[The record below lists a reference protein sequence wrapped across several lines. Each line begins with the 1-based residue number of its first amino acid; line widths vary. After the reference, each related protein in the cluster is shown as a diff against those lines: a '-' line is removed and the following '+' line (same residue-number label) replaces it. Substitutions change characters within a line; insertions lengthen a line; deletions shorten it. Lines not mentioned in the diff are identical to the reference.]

1 MSESKQPAD
10 QGLSSLGL
18 LMQLAGSVFAAAAG
32 IFVLGTVVES
42 RHGPSSHDIL
52 WKLAMLVP
60 AIARSLLHRQAGT
73 VLLYGV
79 PGTDNAKHR
88 LRGVYLYIGGGI
100 AHSIFVAIMLGA
112 YVHAPMKAAVA
123 VGAGLAVWPV
133 FLAALLALPRFRR
146 LRGELPVTED
156 KGFEGASI
164 LMTIFGV
171 SGVLSAGIVLVTYI
185 DDERALSRG
194 PGVLIAL
201 ALVMLVVRSS
211 LHAQAGISGL
221 RETSMERSVELVN
234 RYANFG
240 VISSFCGG
248 GALLL
253 FFVTQHASIVGLAII
268 CGLCWMLV
276 AWPLTI
282 RRFVADRQFA
292 DLMAG
297 DDAPVH
303 HRAKDAGL
311 TSLGWLLVGHAMVE
325 ATLLVPQLIGGP
337 SMLAVSVTNIG
348 MRSIWFP
355 IALAVMQAWA
365 GFELVRMSPQS
376 RGIATLYGVVAVTT
390 TIYISYPALE
400 LVQRASGLQSRTDAI
415 AIGAVMFA
423 LVLPIATLVL
433 VHRTVTPTARARFR
447 R

>member
-1 MSESKQPAD
+1 
-10 QGLSSLGL
+10 
-18 LMQLAGSVFAAAAG
+18 
-32 IFVLGTVVES
+32 
-42 RHGPSSHDIL
+42 
-52 WKLAMLVP
+52 MLH
-60 AIARSLLHRQAGT
+60 AL
-73 VLLYGV
+73 
-79 PGTDNAKHR
+79 
-88 LRGVYLYIGGGI
+88 
-100 AHSIFVAIMLGA
+100 
-112 YVHAPMKAAVA
+112 VHAPVKSAVA
-123 VGAGLAVWPV
+123 AGAGLAVWPV

-146 LRGELPVTED
+146 PRGELPVTED
-156 KGFEGASI
+156 KGFEAASI

-171 SGVLSAGIVLVTYI
+171 SGVLAAGIVLVTYI

-194 PGVLIAL
+194 PGVLVAL

-292 DLMAG
+292 DLLAG

-311 TSLGWLLVGHAMVE
+311 TGLGWLLVGHAMLY
-325 ATLLVPQLIGGP
+325 ATLLVPQLIGGTA
-337 SMLAVSVTNIG
+337 SSAALVTNIG

-355 IALAVMQAWA
+355 IALMVVQAWA
-365 GFELVRMSPQS
+365 GCELVRMSPQS
-376 RGIATLYGVVAVTT
+376 RAIATLYGIIAVAT

-400 LVQRASGLQSRTDAI
+400 LMQRASGLQSKTDAI
-415 AIGAVMFA
+415 AIAAATFT
-423 LVLPIATLVL
+423 LVLPIATLLL
-433 VHRTVTPTARARFR
+433 VHRTITPTARARFR
-447 R
+447 KAQPA